1 MISKNYKTVW
11 HNDINDDQ
19 LSNKADIIST
29 LFFLGVEIKIYINWM
44 KVKTDL
50 VQAKTKKQKHQ
61 KALTLTRYL
70 AIIQN
75 RLIYSHKSAISVDLF
90 K

>member
-29 LFFLGVEIKIYINWM
+29 LFFLEVEIEIYINWM

-50 VQAKTKKQKHQ
+50 VQAKTKK
-61 KALTLTRYL
+61 
-70 AIIQN
+70 
-75 RLIYSHKSAISVDLF
+75 
-90 K
+90 

>member
-1 MISKNYKTVW
+1 
-11 HNDINDDQ
+11 
-19 LSNKADIIST
+19 
-29 LFFLGVEIKIYINWM
+29 M
-44 KVKTDL
+44 KVKMDL

-75 RLIYSHKSAISVDLF
+75 RLIYSHKSAIAVDLF